1 MTSAGPPDVI
11 DDQDQF
17 AQYCETLASAPVV
30 AVDTEFMRVRTFAPV
45 LCLIQ
50 IFDGQRAV
58 CVDAIKIDN
67 LKSLID
73 TFGQHAQP
81 TLLHSARQDLE
92 TFFLGCDALP
102 TTLFDTQIAAALTSP
117 DDQLSYAQLVRD
129 ITGVELAKSQTRTN
143 WAKRP
148 LTQQQLQ
155 YAADDVRYLPAL
167 RDHLHARLVEL
178 DRLSWFEEDCQRL
191 LNPKLYEPDLTNA
204 WRRCKSRRPFS
215 DKQRGAFRALCALR
229 ERVAVV
235 EDKPRKWIIEDQ
247 GIERLATLSA
257 PDGGGV
263 REILHDVRAHRSLKI
278 DDILTC
284 IKDAEAVVD
293 TRPDRLTPEQI
304 QQVTKAMKLLRT
316 RAQELSIAPSVLA
329 PRRDIE
335 QFVRGKR
342 DGALFKGWR
351 RDVVGTPLLAA
362 FG

>member
-17 AQYCETLASAPVV
+17 AAFCEALPSASVV

-58 CVDAIKIDN
+58 CVDAIKIEH
-67 LKSLID
+67 LRSLID

-92 TFFLGCDALP
+92 TFFLGCGALP
-102 TTLFDTQIAAALTSP
+102 TTLFDTQVAAALTSP
-117 DDQLSYAQLVRD
+117 DDQLSYAQLVHD
-129 ITGVELAKSQTRTN
+129 ITSVQLAKSQTRTN

-148 LTQQQLQ
+148 LTRQQLQ
-155 YAADDVRYLPAL
+155 YAADDVRYLPPL
-167 RDHLHARLVEL
+167 HDHLHARLEEL

-204 WRRCKSRRPFS
+204 WRRCKSRRPFT
-215 DKQRGAFRALCALR
+215 DQERGAFRALCALR

-247 GIERLATLSA
+247 GIERLATLTS
-257 PDGGGV
+257 PDGSGV
-263 REILHDVRAHRSLKI
+263 RQVLHDVRAHRSLKI

-284 IKDAEAVVD
+284 IKDSEPVAD
-293 TRPDRLTPEQI
+293 TRSDRLTPEQMK
-304 QQVTKAMKLLRT
+304 QVSKAMELLRS
-316 RAQELSIAPSVLA
+316 RARELDIAPSVLA

-335 QFVRGKR
+335 RFIRGKR
-342 DGALFKGWR
+342 DGALLDGWR
-351 RDVVGTPLLAA
+351 REVIGAPLLAE
-362 FG
+362 FD